1 MPRDRECPT
10 RSAGTALSYASNSRS
25 KVVEFMFTAKMSY
38 SAVSAIPTMTAT
50 KRARKTLDIDPALL
64 EDVRV
69 RLGVRT
75 EREAVTR
82 SLEQMQ
88 RQLRM
93 ADLIHEFHG
102 IGRFDVTRIED

>member
-1 MPRDRECPT
+1 
-10 RSAGTALSYASNSRS
+10 
-25 KVVEFMFTAKMSY
+25 
-38 SAVSAIPTMTAT
+38 MTTT

-102 IGRFDVTRIED
+102 IGHFDVARIED

>member
-1 MPRDRECPT
+1 MHH
-10 RSAGTALSYASNSRS
+10 
-25 KVVEFMFTAKMSY
+25 
-38 SAVSAIPTMTAT
+38 SAVTAIQTMTTT

-102 IGRFDVTRIED
+102 IGRFDLTRIED

>member
-1 MPRDRECPT
+1 MPLVRERTT
-10 RSAGTALSYASNSRS
+10 RSAGTAVFYASTWRS
-25 KVVEFMFTAKMSY
+25 TAAERMFTAKMSY
-38 SAVSAIPTMTAT
+38 SAVSIIQTMTTT

-93 ADLIHEFHG
+93 ADLIHELHG
-102 IGRFDVTRIED
+102 MGRFDVTRIED

>member
-1 MPRDRECPT
+1 MLRVRERST
-10 RSAGTALSYASNSRS
+10 RSAGTALFYASNWRA
-25 KVVEFMFTAKMSY
+25 KVAEYTFTAKMCY
-38 SAVSAIPTMTAT
+38 SAVSAIQTMTTT

-93 ADLIHEFHG
+93 AELIHEFHG
-102 IGRFDVTRIED
+102 IGRFDLARIED

>member
-1 MPRDRECPT
+1 
-10 RSAGTALSYASNSRS
+10 
-25 KVVEFMFTAKMSY
+25 
-38 SAVSAIPTMTAT
+38 MTT

-82 SLEQMQ
+82 ALEQMQ
-88 RQLRM
+88 RQLQM
-93 ADLIHEFHG
+93 ADLIHDFHG
-102 IGRFDVTRIED
+102 IGGFDTTRIQD

>member
-1 MPRDRECPT
+1 
-10 RSAGTALSYASNSRS
+10 
-25 KVVEFMFTAKMSY
+25 
-38 SAVSAIPTMTAT
+38 MTTT
-50 KRARKTLDIDPALL
+50 KRARKTLDIDQALL
-64 EDVRV
+64 EDVRI

-93 ADLIHEFHG
+93 ADLIHDFHG
-102 IGRFDVTRIED
+102 IGPFDITRVED